1 MIDTVVIGG
10 GPAGLSAAL
19 LLGRSRRSVLMLD
32 DDQARNLVSH
42 ASHSF
47 LTRDGTPPHELRR
60 IGREQLA
67 TYPSVTVRADRAA
80 DVAATD
86 GGFLVSVDDG
96 ESVKSRT
103 IVIATGVRDLL
114 PTIDGLD
121 AIWGTSAFSCPY
133 CDGWEVRDQPL
144 GVIASGE
151 AARHLVPL
159 VRQWSRDLVL
169 LTDGPADLGPDDRAL
184 LAALDVPIHEAPIAR
199 LEQRGGA
206 LEQVVLASG
215 EALPRSA
222 LFVRTTS
229 LPRTDLAVKLGCEL
243 VDLGPIAGLIKVDES
258 GQTTVPGVYAAGDVT
273 AQMPQIAF
281 AVAAGTRVGTMINA
295 ALVNQDL
302 PQTRADDHAA

>member
-1 MIDTVVIGG
+1 MLDSVVIGG
-10 GPAGLSAAL
+10 GPGGLSAAL
-19 LLGRSRRSVLMLD
+19 LLGRSRRSVLVLD
-32 DDQARNLVSH
+32 DEQARNLVSH

-67 TYPSVTVRADRAA
+67 GYPSVTIRSTT
-80 DVAATD
+80 ATDITPVD
-86 GGFLVSVDDG
+86 GGFQVLLGDG
-96 ESVKSRT
+96 ESVQSRT

-114 PTIDGLD
+114 PVIEGLD

-169 LTDGPADLGPDDRAL
+169 LTDGPAEMEPDDRDLLSAL
-184 LAALDVPIHEAPIAR
+184 GVPIREEPIAR
-199 LEQRGGA
+199 LEQRNGM
-206 LEQVVLASG
+206 LEQVVFALG
-215 EALPRSA
+215 ESLPRSA

-243 VDLGPIAGLIKVDES
+243 ADLGPITGLIKVDET
-258 GQTTVPGVYAAGDVT
+258 GQTSVPGVYAAGDVT
-273 AQMPQIAF
+273 PQMPQVAF
-281 AVAAGTRVGTMINA
+281 AVASGTRVGTMINH
-295 ALVNQDL
+295 ALVMQDL
-302 PQTRADDHAA
+302 PQAAVSRAG